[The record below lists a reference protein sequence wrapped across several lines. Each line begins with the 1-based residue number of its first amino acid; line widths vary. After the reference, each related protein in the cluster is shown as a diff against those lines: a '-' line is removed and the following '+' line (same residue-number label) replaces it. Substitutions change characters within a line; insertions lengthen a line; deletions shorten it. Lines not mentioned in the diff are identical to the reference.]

1 MDARIS
7 KCRRAMNKD
16 DILQYVRERYEYDA
30 ATGTIRHKGKDRPV
44 KGGRHSRG
52 YLVILVGPMS
62 KRCHIFLHR
71 MAWALAY
78 GRWPSQIDHINGDKT
93 DNRLC
98 NLREVTFS
106 ENLQNRL
113 LPWKPN
119 TRSGLPGV
127 CILAEDKR
135 TRYKLRGR
143 GFRNFTFSDK
153 YEAFH
158 VLVMLG
164 RMFREM

>member
-16 DILQYVRERYEYDA
+16 NILQYVRERYEYDA
-30 ATGTIRHKGKDRPV
+30 ETGTIRHKGKDRPV

-98 NLREVTFS
+98 NLREVS
-106 ENLQNRL
+106 YSGNDANRL
-113 LPWKPN
+113 WRWKPN
-119 TRSGLPGV
+119 ARTGLPGV
-127 CILAEDKR
+127 FPCHE
-135 TRYKLRGR
+135 
-143 GFRNFTFSDK
+143 GFGINVNRKIRFRDK

-158 VLVMLG
+158 ALVLLG
-164 RMFREM
+164 RMFKE

>member
-1 MDARIS
+1 
-7 KCRRAMNKD
+7 MNKD

-30 ATGTIRHKGKDRPV
+30 ETGTIRHKGKNRPV

-52 YLVILVGPMS
+52 YLVILVGPKS

-98 NLREVTFS
+98 NLREVS
-106 ENLQNRL
+106 SIENNVNRL
-113 LPWKPN
+113 WPWKPN
-119 TRSGLPGV
+119 AQTGLPGV
-127 CILAEDKR
+127 CIKCSSR
-135 TRYKLRGR
+135 RRKYRLRGQHV
-143 GFRNFTFSDK
+143 RNLAFSDK
-153 YEAFH
+153 
-158 VLVMLG
+158 
-164 RMFREM
+164 